1 VSKSSVTESSAT
13 GSNVPLVDVPPEVS
27 QRLAELGAPD
37 QADRSKL
44 YRALA
49 GKPDLLLGWVDLA
62 WRLRG
67 DLRTPVRLRELMIL
81 RGVQLADNEF
91 EIVGHQIRARAAG
104 VTDEELAEVE
114 TWRSSQAF
122 SEAERA
128 ALQLAEDLYD
138 GSVAEET
145 QTRLAQ
151 VFSDEERIELV
162 LTASFF
168 CMVTRVMAGLELRRD

>member
-1 VSKSSVTESSAT
+1 MT
-13 GSNVPLVDVPPEVS
+13 GSNVSLVGVPAEVTE
-27 QRLAELGAPD
+27 RLAELGAPASAD
-37 QADRSKL
+37 QSKL

-67 DLRTPVRLRELMIL
+67 NLSSPVRLRELMIL

-114 TWRSSQAF
+114 TWRSSEAF
-122 SEAERA
+122 SDAERV
-128 ALQLAEDLYD
+128 ALQLAEDLY
-138 GSVAEET
+138 GGTVAEET
-145 QTRLAQ
+145 QARLAAT
-151 VFSDEERIELV
+151 FSDDERIELV
-162 LTASFF
+162 LTAAFF
-168 CMVTRVMAGLELRRD
+168 CMVTRVMEGLQLQRD